1 MSSIIKRGIS
11 PTSEHFFTLNME
23 TKILTL
29 WSNPLSNQNVVKQM
43 ENVISA
49 GFGCGGFLYVA
60 VFVRKIQKWSTMDLS
75 ACVNEWE
82 MEAPQ
87 AIYLSRE
94 CALFRKTWLG
104 KGLGHLSDGVESPAY
119 MLPKNF
125 IHEESLKRLDSA
137 TRLSFSDDGKKVVWL
152 AKRQI
157 SIQEIHPIDSCMY
170 WTLVSDC
177 MDYWETAGHLASVLL
192 SPDGA
197 RVAIVFALTLFIAP
211 TSTEQE
217 FDKGLTS
224 LEIFPSGHALTALAL
239 RAKSKV
245 VCAAFHP
252 GGRYLALGCNTG
264 IVILV
269 DALIVKEVHRWEKTS
284 YKTTEIIW
292 SPCGKWLILGD
303 GEVIEP
309 VEVFLASGEVNPSL
323 CSPPG
328 CDGSRDSI

>member
-152 AKRQI
+152 AEKQTN
-157 SIQEIHPIDSCMY
+157 IQEIHPTDSCMY
-170 WTLVSDC
+170 WTLVSDHK
-177 MDYWETAGHLASVLL
+177 DYKETVGQLASVLL

-197 RVAIVFALTLFIAP
+197 RVALVFALTLLIAP
-211 TSTEQE
+211 TSTKQE
-217 FDKGLTS
+217 FDKGLTP
-224 LEIFPSGHALTALAL
+224 LEIFPQGLIFGCQSGQDM
-239 RAKSKV
+239 V

-303 GEVIEP
+303 DEVIEP
-309 VEVFLASGEVNPSL
+309 VEVFLPSGEVNPSL